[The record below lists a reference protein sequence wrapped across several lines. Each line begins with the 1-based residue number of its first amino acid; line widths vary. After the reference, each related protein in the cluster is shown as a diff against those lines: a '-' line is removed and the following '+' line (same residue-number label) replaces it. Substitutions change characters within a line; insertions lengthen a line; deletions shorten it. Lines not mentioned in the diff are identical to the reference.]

1 MSINLVLIAWAVLS
15 IASGVIELV
24 GAYNIRGMLDRR
36 GFLSLFMWSLIN
48 GLADVVVFV
57 LIILRLLRGDGAQV
71 FDLAITFILFYAASR
86 VSNIGLA
93 MFITGIASDQWLRDL
108 LRSIGA
114 AFTKASKDE
123 K

>member
-15 IASGVIELV
+15 IASGIVELV

-114 AFTKASKDE
+114 AFTKASNDE